1 MWEKNIGEVLKILNT
16 TKIGLTQQEAEK
28 RLKTN
33 GKNEIPKAKKETLFE
48 IFIYQF
54 KSPIVL
60 ILVIAAIFSIFTKSY
75 ADSIFIFA
83 VIIIN
88 AIIGTYQEWNSEKSS
103 EKLENMIKINSK
115 VLRDEEIKE
124 IESENIVLGDIVV
137 LESGDKVP
145 ADLRLIE
152 TNELAV
158 DESILTGE
166 SIQKEKDV
174 MVNEKD
180 TNLADRTNIC
190 YAGSIVTKGRGRG
203 VVIAVAKDTEFGKVA
218 NKVIVSKETNSPL
231 VVRMNKFI
239 KQISIGF
246 VILAVVL
253 CIVLFFKG
261 YTIEDLFSTVVALT
275 VSAIPEGLTIAMTI
289 VLSIAS
295 SKMAKRNVIVKKLN
309 AVESLGSCT
318 RIATDK
324 TGTLTA
330 NEQTAKKILLPS
342 GNYAY
347 IKGVGY
353 NDVGDVELDDTKFE
367 NQVKEIAKLGMLNNE
382 ASLKLKN
389 GKWIHHGD
397 AIDTAFLALAYKLN
411 LKKENNITHIIP
423 YESKNKYSAVFY
435 EENEKGKKEDL
446 ENQIEDKLNINKSEE
461 FVTVKGAVERVL
473 EFCDKMQIGE
483 NYVKLDY
490 NKIID
495 GADELSNDGF
505 RVIAVAKGKAIK
517 GEYEENKIRNLT
529 FLGLV
534 AFVDPIREDVIEAV
548 SKCKK
553 AGIKVSM
560 ITGDYSLTANA
571 IAKRIGI
578 DDVHSRISPMEKLEI
593 VENFKKQGDFI
604 AVTGDGVNDTPA
616 LKAANI
622 GVAMGSG
629 TDIAKETGNMI
640 IVDDNF
646 SSIVNGVEEGRRAYN
661 NIRKVIYLLLSTGF
675 SEIILFIF
683 TIIFGL
689 PIPLVAIQLLWLNL
703 ISNGIQGDAL
713 AFEKDIEDV
722 MNKKVKNAG
731 EKIFNKLMV
740 SQIVISSITMA
751 VVEFIFLLYLI
762 KVKNYDLTLVR
773 SYLLTLMVFMENV
786 HIFNCRSENVS
797 IFKISTLNNRF
808 LMLSILI
815 TSIIQVMIVSY
826 EPWARFFKLTTIPIQ
841 DIGILLLLTIPVI
854 VVMEIFKKF
863 IKYR

>member
-1 MWEKNIGEVLKILNT
+1 MWDKSIEEVFEKLKTSKN
-16 TKIGLTQQEAEK
+16 GLTQIQAEE
-28 RLKTN
+28 RLKID
-33 GKNEIPKAKKETLFE
+33 GKNEIPKAKNKTIFK
-48 IFIYQF
+48 IFIEQF

-60 ILVIAAIFSIFTKSY
+60 ILLIAAIFSIFTKSY
-75 ADSIFIFA
+75 ADAIFIFA

-88 AIIGTYQEWNSEKSS
+88 AVIGTYQEWNSEKNS
-103 EKLENMIKINSK
+103 EKLANLIKINSK
-115 VLRDEEIKE
+115 VLRDEEEKQIA
-124 IESENIVLGDIVV
+124 SENIVLGDIVL

-152 TNELAV
+152 TNNLAI

-166 SIQKEKDV
+166 SIQKDKDI
-174 MVNEKD
+174 EIKD
-180 TNLADRTNIC
+180 EDEHLADRSNMA
-190 YAGSIVTKGRGRG
+190 YAGSIVTKGRGKG
-203 VVIAVAKDTEFGKVA
+203 VVVAVSQNTEFGKVA
-218 NKVIVSKETNSPL
+218 NNVLISKEEESPL
-231 VVRMNKFI
+231 VVRMNRFV

-246 VILAVVL
+246 LILAVLL
-253 CIVLFFKG
+253 CIVLYFKG
-261 YTIEDLFSTVVALT
+261 YTITELFSTVVALT

-324 TGTLTA
+324 TGTLTV
-330 NEQTAKKILLPS
+330 NEQTAKKILLPN
-342 GNYAY
+342 GKMAY

-353 NDVGDVELDDTKFE
+353 NDIGSVEFDEESSKLTKK
-367 NQVKEIAKLGMLNNE
+367 QAIQIAKMGYLNNE
-382 ASLKLKN
+382 ASLKFKN

-397 AIDTAFLALAYKLN
+397 AIDTAFLALAYKMDV
-411 LKKENNITHIIP
+411 KDVGEVVYKIP
-423 YESKNKYSAVFY
+423 YESKNKYSAVFIK
-435 EENEKGKKEDL
+435 EEGN
-446 ENQIEDKLNINKSEE
+446 
-461 FVTVKGAVERVL
+461 FYVTVKGAVERVL
-473 EFCDKMQIGE
+473 EFCNKMQIEGQD
-483 NYVKLDY
+483 VLLDY
-490 NKIID
+490 NKIIL
-495 GADELSNDGF
+495 GADKLSNEGF
-505 RVIAVAKGKAIK
+505 RVIAVAKGETKQE
-517 GEYEENKIRNLT
+517 EYEESKIRNLT

-548 SKCKK
+548 AKCKK

-578 DDVHSRISPMEKLEI
+578 EDVHSRVSPIGKLEI

-646 SSIVNGVEEGRRAYN
+646 SSIVNGVEEGRKAYN

-675 SEIILFIF
+675 SEIILFVF
-683 TIIFGL
+683 TIIFGM

-713 AFEKDIEDV
+713 AFEKDTEDV
-722 MNKKVKNAG
+722 MNKKVKNTK

-740 SQIVISSITMA
+740 QEIAISSITMA
-751 VVEFIFLLYLI
+751 LIEFFALIYLLKI
-762 KVKNYDLTLVR
+762 KHYDLTLIR
-773 SYLLTLMVFMENV
+773 SYLLTLMVFMENI
-786 HIFNCRSENVS
+786 HIFNCRSEVKS
-797 IFKISTLNNRF
+797 IFKTSMLNNRF

-815 TSIIQVMIVSY
+815 TSIIEVMIVSY
-826 EPWARFFKLTTIPIQ
+826 EPWAKFFNLTVIPVNSIWF
-841 DIGILLLLTIPVI
+841 LLLLTVPIL
-854 VVMEIFKKF
+854 VVMEIYKF
-863 IKYR
+863 VKRNNEN